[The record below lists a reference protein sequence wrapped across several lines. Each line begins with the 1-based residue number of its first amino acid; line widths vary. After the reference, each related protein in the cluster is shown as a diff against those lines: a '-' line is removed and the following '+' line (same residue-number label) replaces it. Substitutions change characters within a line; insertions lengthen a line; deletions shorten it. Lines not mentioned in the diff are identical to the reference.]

1 MPEIKFYYAPG
12 ACSLAPHIL
21 LREAGL
27 EFEGIPMR
35 VSAARTSFPE
45 SFRLVNPKMRVPVLS
60 LDSEIITEVPAICT
74 LISSLAP
81 SMNLMGKT
89 SLEIVRVHE
98 WMNWLSGTLH
108 GAGFGHLFRPG
119 RWTESRDET
128 VWEGVKGRAREV
140 VGECFD
146 EIDGRL
152 VEGSG

>member
-1 MPEIKFYYAPG
+1 
-12 ACSLAPHIL
+12 
-21 LREAGL
+21 
-27 EFEGIPMR
+27 
-35 VSAARTSFPE
+35 
-45 SFRLVNPKMRVPVLS
+45 
-60 LDSEIITEVPAICT
+60 
-74 LISSLAP
+74 
-81 SMNLMGKT
+81 MNLMGKT

-152 VEGSG
+152 VEGSGWVVGGGMTAVDAYLFVFFRWGNEAGFDMRRKYPKYTKLMENFVKREKVKDTLERESICSTL